1 MYILSLIFMVKPIKL
16 YTSVFIANSDWNGR
30 KVTTLRSQVDRRAY
44 MIMTDKKITSKLN
57 IESP

>member
-30 KVTTLRSQVDRRAY
+30 KVTTLRS
-44 MIMTDKKITSKLN
+44 TDELT
-57 IESP
+57 